1 MGLFSSF
8 TRATTACAAL
18 MDRGTNVYIRYGG
31 YISIYAEAHRV
42 KNTLWHNWLRRRL
55 GREIVE
61 GSVERVF
68 ATVEERAQ

>member
-1 MGLFSSF
+1 M
-8 TRATTACAAL
+8 
-18 MDRGTNVYIRYGG
+18 
-31 YISIYAEAHRV
+31 SIYAIEDIFTYTRKRIKL